1 MENRGERS
9 PVGSV
14 SKEQVQIERLASVKK
29 RDEDDRVDTLAPGI
43 RPHTFDDYP
52 GQESVKENLR
62 IYVAASKRRGEPLDH
77 LLLHGPP
84 GLGKTT
90 LAQIVANELGV
101 PFVSTSGPAIDKPG
115 DLAGILSSLQ
125 PGTLLFIDEIHRLSI
140 KVEEILYSAMEDFAI
155 DMMIGQGPSARAVR
169 MDVAP
174 FTLAG
179 ATTRVSLL
187 SRPLLGRFGI
197 QERLEFYSEIALCK
211 ILRRSASILGMQ
223 IEEAGAMEIASRSRG
238 TPRLANRLLRRV
250 WDFAEVYGSGVVTS
264 QIAGDALLRQGM
276 DPCGLDRVDRMIL
289 KTVYHQYDGGPV
301 GIETLAAT
309 LNEDRSTLEEV
320 YEPYLVHR
328 GFLARGP
335 RGRYLTDTGRK
346 HVENSGSTGWEQDGI

>member
-1 MENRGERS
+1 MTDLSSG
-9 PVGSV
+9 V
-14 SKEQVQIERLASVKK
+14 KIERLAATAKTN
-29 RDEDDRVDTLAPGI
+29 DDDRLEIQSPGI
-43 RPHTFDDYP
+43 RPQAFDDYP

-62 IYVAASKRRGEPLDH
+62 TYVAAAKRRNEPLDH
-77 LLLHGPP
+77 ILLHGPP

-90 LAQIVANELGV
+90 LANIVATELGV

-115 DLAGILSSLQ
+115 DLVGILTSLQ
-125 PGTLLFIDEIHRLSI
+125 PGSLLFIDEIHRLSI
-140 KVEEILYSAMEDFAI
+140 KVEEILYSAMEDFAV
-155 DMMIGQGPSARAVR
+155 DMMIGQGPSARSVR

-197 QERLEFYSEIALCK
+197 QERLDFYNEEALCR
-211 ILRRSASILGMQ
+211 IISRSASILG
-223 IEEAGAMEIASRSRG
+223 IKIDHVGAQEIAGRSRG

-250 WDFAEVYGSGVVTS
+250 WDFAEVHGDGVVNRELAS
-264 QIAGDALLRQGM
+264 EALKRQGM
-276 DPCGLDRVDRMIL
+276 DGLGLDRIDRLIL
-289 KTVYHQYDGGPV
+289 ETVYHQYDGGPV

-309 LNEDRSTLEEV
+309 LNEDRATLEEV

-328 GFLARGP
+328 GYLARGP
-335 RGRYLTDTGRK
+335 RGRYLTDHGRR
-346 HVENSGSTGWEQDGI
+346 HVEAAASTV

>member
-1 MENRGERS
+1 MVELASKASENT
-9 PVGSV
+9 SV
-14 SKEQVQIERLASVKK
+14 ANVQIERLATTTK
-29 RDEDDRVDTLAPGI
+29 RIDDDNLEAQAPGI
-43 RPHTFDDYP
+43 RPQTFADYP
-52 GQESVKENLR
+52 GQESVQDNLQ
-62 IYVAASKRRGEPLDH
+62 IYVAAAKRRGEPLDH
-77 LLLHGPP
+77 VLLHGPP

-90 LAQIVANELGV
+90 LTQIIANELGV

-155 DMMIGQGPSARAVR
+155 DMMIGQGPSARSVR
-169 MDVAP
+169 MEVAP

-197 QERLEFYSEIALCK
+197 QERLEFYNEAALCQ
-211 ILRRSASILGMQ
+211 ILLRSARILGIQ
-223 IEEAGAMEIASRSRG
+223 IEEAGAREIASRSRG

-250 WDFAEVYGSGVVTS
+250 WDFAEVQGSGVVTS
-264 QIAGDALLRQGM
+264 TLAGDALQRQGM
-276 DPCGLDRVDRMIL
+276 DTCGLDRIDRMIL
-289 KTVYHQYDGGPV
+289 KTVYHHYDGGPV

-328 GFLARGP
+328 GYLARGP
-335 RGRYLTDTGRK
+335 RGRYLTDIGRK
-346 HVENSGSTGWEQDGI
+346 HVETSGSKGWEQDGI

>member
-1 MENRGERS
+1 MENGGERS
-9 PVGSV
+9 PATHGS
-14 SKEQVQIERLASVKK
+14 SGQVQIERLASATR
-29 RDEDDRVDTLAPGI
+29 RDEDDRVENQAPGI
-43 RPHTFDDYP
+43 RPQSFVDYP
-52 GQESVKENLR
+52 GQDSVKENLG
-62 IYVAASKRRGEPLDH
+62 IYVSAARQRGEPLDH
-77 LLLHGPP
+77 VLLHGPP

-90 LAQIVANELGV
+90 LAQIVAHELGV

-155 DMMIGQGPSARAVR
+155 DMMIGQGPSARTVR
-169 MDVAP
+169 MDIAP

-179 ATTRVSLL
+179 ATTRVSML

-197 QERLEFYSEIALCK
+197 QERLEFYSDTALCQ
-211 ILRRSASILGMQ
+211 ILRRSARILGMQ
-223 IEEAGAMEIASRSRG
+223 IEESGAREIARRSRG

-250 WDFAEVYGSGVVTS
+250 WDFAEVHGSGVIS
-264 QIAGDALLRQGM
+264 SKLAADALLRQGM
-276 DPCGLDRVDRMIL
+276 DDCGLDRIDRLIL
-289 KTVYHQYDGGPV
+289 KTVYYQYDGGPV

-309 LNEDRSTLEEV
+309 LNEDRGTLEEV

-328 GFLARGP
+328 GYLARGP
-335 RGRYLTDTGRK
+335 RGRYLTDTGRR
-346 HVENSGSTGWEQDGI
+346 HVEASDPRGIEQDGF

>member
-9 PVGSV
+9 PLSPA
-14 SKEQVQIERLASVKK
+14 SKDHVQIERLASVNK
-29 RDEDDRVDTLAPGI
+29 RDEDDRVETLTPGI
-43 RPHTFDDYP
+43 RPQTFDDYP

-62 IYVAASKRRGEPLDH
+62 VYVAAAKRRGEPMDH
-77 LLLHGPP
+77 VLLHGPP

-155 DMMIGQGPSARAVR
+155 DMMIGQGPSARSVR
-169 MDVAP
+169 MDIAP

-197 QERLEFYSEIALCK
+197 QERLEFYSEEALCK
-211 ILRRSASILGMQ
+211 ILQRSARILGMQ
-223 IEEAGAMEIASRSRG
+223 IEERGAREIASRSRG

-250 WDFAEVYGSGVVTS
+250 WDFAEVHGSGNVTTK
-264 QIAGDALLRQGM
+264 IAGEALLRQGM
-276 DPCGLDRVDRMIL
+276 DPCGLDRIDRLIL

-346 HVENSGSTGWEQDGI
+346 HVETSGSRGWEQDGI

>member
-1 MENRGERS
+1 MGDISADN
-9 PVGSV
+9 
-14 SKEQVQIERLASVKK
+14 KNVQIERLVTAHQ
-29 RDEDDRVDTLAPGI
+29 RQDDDVLEAQNPGI
-43 RPHTFDDYP
+43 RPQKFLDYP
-52 GQESVKENLR
+52 GQESVKDNLT
-62 IYVAASKRRGEPLDH
+62 IYVSAAKKRAVPLDH
-77 LLLHGPP
+77 ILLHGPP

-90 LAQIVANELGV
+90 LAHIVANELGV

-140 KVEEILYSAMEDFAI
+140 KVEEILYSAMEDFSL
-155 DMMIGQGPSARAVR
+155 DMMIGQGPSARTVR
-169 MDVAP
+169 MDIAP

-197 QERLEFYSEIALCK
+197 QERLEFYSEESLCK
-211 ILRRSASILGMQ
+211 ILQRSAGILGIA
-223 IEEAGAMEIASRSRG
+223 IEAAGAKAIASRSRG

-250 WDFAEVYGSGVVTS
+250 WDFAEVGGSGLIT
-264 QIAGDALLRQGM
+264 AELADNALARQGM
-276 DPCGLDRVDRMIL
+276 DPHGLDRIDRTIL
-289 KTVYHQYDGGPV
+289 KTVYHHYDGGPV

-309 LNEDRSTLEEV
+309 LHEDRATLEEV

-346 HVENSGSTGWEQDGI
+346 HVESGSMKDWEPDGF

>member
-1 MENRGERS
+1 MGDLSSREPAAN
-9 PVGSV
+9 VL
-14 SKEQVQIERLASVKK
+14 IERLATTKK
-29 RDEDDRVDTLAPGI
+29 RDDDERIETQTPGI
-43 RPHTFDDYP
+43 RPQTFSDYP
-52 GQESVKENLR
+52 GQDSVKQNLN
-62 IYVAASKRRGEPLDH
+62 IYVTAAKRRGEPLDH
-77 LLLHGPP
+77 ILLHGPP

-90 LAQIVANELGV
+90 LTQIVANELGV

-155 DMMIGQGPSARAVR
+155 DMMIGQGPSARSVR

-197 QERLEFYSEIALCK
+197 QERLEFYTEAALCQ
-211 ILRRSASILGMQ
+211 ILLRSARILGIK
-223 IEEAGAMEIASRSRG
+223 IEEAGAREIADRSRG

-250 WDFAEVYGSGVVTS
+250 WDFAEVHGSGVVTS
-264 QIAGDALLRQGM
+264 KLAGDALQRQGM
-276 DPCGLDRVDRMIL
+276 DPHGLDRIDRMIL

-309 LNEDRSTLEEV
+309 LNEDRCTLEEV

-328 GFLARGP
+328 GYLARGP

-346 HVENSGSTGWEQDGI
+346 HVEANGSKGWEQDGL